1 MITAI
6 QPDNQEQV
14 DDLIATNRA
23 AIRVQYHGVNN
34 TKMKF
39 THTIGCLADYASLML
54 PTMLR
59 DSLLQAA

>member
-1 MITAI
+1 MVTAI

-39 THTIGCLADYASLML
+39 IIQPSVKRLTHTDASDDAAGLLSLAA
-54 PTMLR
+54 
-59 DSLLQAA
+59 